1 MHVDPAVESRHT
13 THDVL
18 SAVCWMMIA
27 MAFWTAL
34 ENVGRMI
41 PLRYSPYQTVWTRY
55 GVHLL
60 FMIAIFGPRRGIG
73 LVTTRRPLLQIARSL
88 LMVVMPVSFI
98 LAVVRM
104 NVNLVWGIF
113 WVSPLL
119 ALVLARLLLREFPSG
134 ISWATGLAGFI
145 GSWVLLRPRFPG
157 LGKSLVL
164 PLIMAFCFALYLIMT
179 RLLRHEGSIVNLFYT
194 ALVVFVCLSAALPL
208 FWQPPNLRS
217 FLAMAAI
224 GLLGW
229 VVLLGL
235 DKALALLPA
244 VRLAP
249 FAYIQLVWSQL
260 LGVSL
265 LGQPIGVIQFSGLA
279 IILGGVALLLRYE
292 LRCSR
297 KVEWE
302 TLRVR

>member
-1 MHVDPAVESRHT
+1 
-13 THDVL
+13 
-18 SAVCWMMIA
+18 
-27 MAFWTAL
+27 
-34 ENVGRMI
+34 
-41 PLRYSPYQTVWTRY
+41 
-55 GVHLL
+55 
-60 FMIAIFGPRRGIG
+60 
-73 LVTTRRPLLQIARSL
+73 
-88 LMVVMPVSFI
+88 
-98 LAVVRM
+98 
-104 NVNLVWGIF
+104 
-113 WVSPLL
+113 
-119 ALVLARLLLREFPSG
+119 
-134 ISWATGLAGFI
+134 
-145 GSWVLLRPRFPG
+145 
-157 LGKSLVL
+157 
-164 PLIMAFCFALYLIMT
+164 
-179 RLLRHEGSIVNLFYT
+179 
-194 ALVVFVCLSAALPL
+194 
-208 FWQPPNLRS
+208 
-217 FLAMAAI
+217 MAAI